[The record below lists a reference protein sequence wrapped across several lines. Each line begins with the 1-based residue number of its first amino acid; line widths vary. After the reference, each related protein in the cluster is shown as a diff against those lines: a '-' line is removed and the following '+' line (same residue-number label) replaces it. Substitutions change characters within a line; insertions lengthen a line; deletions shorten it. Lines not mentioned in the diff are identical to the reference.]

1 MEIMSAFVGTSNTI
15 QTRLHGVAVLVRG
28 TGFRSLCCEENS
40 LLREFSLTT
49 CK

>member
-28 TGFRSLCCEENS
+28 TGFRSQHVSEHS
-40 LLREFSLTT
+40 IFYF
-49 CK
+49 